1 MCWTN
6 NLTSLDLSNNPALE
20 ILSCNQNRLTTLD
33 VSSNTALTDLHCDP
47 MNDENGNN
55 LLETIY
61 IAEGQS
67 IGNLTKPNATNMVVK
82 E

>member
-1 MCWTN
+1 M
-6 NLTSLDLSNNPALE
+6 DDA
-20 ILSCNQNRLTTLD
+20 D
-33 VSSNTALTDLHCDP
+33 
-47 MNDENGNN
+47 GYN

-67 IGNLTKPNATNMVVK
+67 IGSLKKPNATNMVVK